1 MNNFVIGFKRFFTN
15 KNVVTI
21 LLVIV
26 ILVVLYYGYSS
37 SIKKQTNP
45 VNVPVAAKE
54 IPPETKITNEDLK
67 YEKVAN
73 SMLSD
78 NVIRYS

>member
-1 MNNFVIGFKRFFTN
+1 MNNFVIGLKRFFSN

-26 ILVVLYYGYSS
+26 ILVVLYIGYSS

-45 VNVPVAAKE
+45 V
-54 IPPETKITNEDLK
+54 
-67 YEKVAN
+67 
-73 SMLSD
+73 
-78 NVIRYS
+78 